1 MAASVL
7 GKLDSLSPFAREIL
21 AARAGESEPLIRAEL
36 FGAQRFEQH
45 GRSLAQAQTIKKSTW
60 RQESIFARYFQL
72 GGKSSF
78 FPRVHENIA
87 ALRQA
92 YDYVATISR
101 SGQYVTPAAE
111 WLLDNFH
118 LVEAQLQ
125 QIHEGV
131 PRRYYA
137 DLPKLTGKPLE
148 GLPRVYGIA
157 WAYVAHTDSLLDPLL
172 FTAFLDAYQEV
183 SELNLGELWALP
195 TTLRVV
201 LLENLRRVADQ
212 IAEGKAA
219 REAAHS
225 VWDSKT
231 SLRDDDLD
239 DLLLLMQKRGLERT
253 FLTQLW
259 QRMPEQPADAAVS
272 LARWTQA
279 HCPNGLALIEASQ
292 TGQVSATLTI
302 SNIIDSLRLIG
313 QLEWT
318 ELIEPVSRSLR
329 VLGQS
334 PNFSMESEGTR
345 QQITQAMEKMA
356 RDTGVSE
363 LAVATAVV
371 QCAKSFAA
379 THAQTDNGGGQDTAA
394 YHLIGPGKNALLAS
408 LQSQLAGESKSPD
421 VKSPSQVRSRRLRA
435 YLLVLALG
443 TLAVLAL
450 TARATH
456 GEPHLHLDQLT
467 SWPAWIAL
475 LLMALPA
482 SEAVAALIH
491 RVIAESTRVKSM
503 PRLDFSCGIAP
514 EYRVLVVM
522 PCMLTSSRSTCELVD
537 RLRLHWLANP
547 ENNAQF
553 ALLTDWA
560 DADQASMPA
569 DSALLKE
576 AIARV
581 TALNHEYPAAEAQTP
596 RFLVIHRSRVWCSTE
611 ARWIGWERKRG
622 KLESLIRYIV
632 DGNQNATAR
641 KAYAGDFYFA
651 DGMVLAPGT
660 RYILTL
666 DSDTGLPPAALRE
679 LVSIAAH
686 PLNAPHID
694 KATRRVTGGY
704 GILQPRV
711 VTPLPPLEERSPFHT
726 LFAGQCGIDPY
737 SSGTS
742 DLYQDLFGLGTFTG
756 KGLLN
761 VQAVHAVLDQR
772 FADESI
778 LSHDLLEGTIAR
790 CAYVSDVVL
799 VEDQPHHSGV
809 DASRQHRWTRGD
821 WQLLPL
827 MCKPA
832 RYGIDKLGLWKM
844 LDNLRRSLVVPSS
857 LALLVWVIFTGA
869 LPISKAIAVV
879 LAAFLVGPLLGAL
892 SGLVPTRSRIVLL
905 HFFHV
910 GMVELWRAF
919 AASAW
924 LFTQLA
930 VKTGM
935 LLDAIARTL
944 WRLVVSR
951 KHLLQWTTAAQAQA
965 AAKYSLASFVR
976 RHWVASL
983 VCVVLAGLATS
994 ASGSPHPVA
1003 GATLFLIWAL
1013 APVAAWWAS
1022 CPPRHERATR
1032 INADERT
1039 YLLELARDT
1048 WRFFE
1053 HCVSPQDNCLP
1064 PDNLQIDTEPTLAH
1078 RTSPTNIGLYLL
1090 SVACA
1095 RQFGWITTAELVKR
1109 LQATLATVER
1119 LPKHDG
1125 HLFNWYQTETLD
1137 VLLPAYVSTVDS
1149 GNLAGHLLAVAG
1161 SCNAL
1166 TRKAD
1171 STSDE
1176 KRTLALIAAQC
1187 NALCMGMNFRGLYNP
1202 KRHLFHIGLRVHEHI
1217 LDSSYYD
1224 LLASESRLTSFLAV
1238 AKGDVPRRHWMA
1250 LGRVFLSSGVTPGL
1264 KSWAGS
1270 MFEYLMP
1277 SLVMREPDNGLLRMA
1292 ASAAVAEQQVFG
1304 HQQGQPW
1311 GVSESAYFA
1320 QDHSLAYQYSPFGVP
1335 RLALRRT
1342 PVAEHVVTPYAS
1354 VMAAMFAPHEAVSN
1368 LRRLERLRS
1377 RCSDQYQFGFMDA
1390 IDFTASRQPHDE
1402 QFSVVKNYMA
1412 HHQGMSLV
1420 ALCNVLCA
1428 QAPRRWF
1435 SDAPLVRAFESL
1447 LHERCPRKII
1457 SSANPRILPELA
1469 EDLQANA
1476 FQSRKID
1483 PLAKQW
1489 QPTHLLSNGQYSVA
1503 LRANG
1508 AGVSRWKKHN
1518 ISRWRDDLL
1527 RDHYGTFVYV
1537 RPQGDGPVSS
1547 LTSHPAPHPRWDYT
1561 ARFLADRVV
1570 FKSKSNELET
1580 TTTVLVSPEDDTELR
1595 TVTLHNMG
1603 KSAITYEVISCF
1615 EVALAEAR
1623 ADEAHPVFSNLFIET
1638 VWHPEW
1644 RAILVSRRPRL
1655 QGDAVLSAAHFLAE
1669 ADAHIVSVDCTADRR
1684 TFLGR
1689 NRERAQPVFGKQAW
1703 MNRSTPIN
1711 GLDPV
1716 ACLRVTV
1723 RIAAGEIAR
1732 LSFAT
1737 AAAQNNEDLIA
1748 RIDKY
1753 LQPMHVERAIRMAAT
1768 LAQVRLR
1775 DLELDV
1781 DENAAL
1787 QDLTTALMY
1796 TSPRAVQHAAS
1807 PTRPDAATVD
1817 QRLLWRFGISG
1828 DKPMVLVRIHAGE
1841 GLGLVQSLLRAQ
1853 PWWSFG
1859 GLATDVVVLNSE
1871 ANSYLSP
1878 LHREIQVQRDRLNQK
1893 VQMSFPPSDVA
1904 GFYLL
1909 RDHEVT
1915 STEKTALAAH
1925 ARVIFTADGRP
1936 LETQIAA
1943 LREVWSQQRVAGKT
1957 SSRSVSSGLSVTAN
1971 RSAPS
1976 LTPQGLFDTAT
1987 GEFSFEVDAQH
1998 RPPRPWVNV
2007 ISNATFGF
2015 QVSEA
2020 GSGYTWAINS
2030 RLHQLTPWSNDPVQ
2044 DPRSEHYLLQDVE
2057 SEDLLQLTPACN
2069 AASVIVSHKVR
2080 HAQGYSVFECMHERL
2095 EIKTTFFADTLDS
2108 VKLVHVQLRNG
2119 GTRSR
2124 QLRAMAMVE
2133 WQMGE
2138 SLANRRT
2145 VQTWNSAG
2153 MPKLPVVMAQQRE
2166 SRAGFGGASAFL
2178 ALKGLP
2184 GLVQWTC
2191 DRSEFFDSKG
2201 QFTLPTTLGLRH
2213 GGGLDPCAAV
2223 SSNFSVG
2230 AGELASFTFML
2241 GHALGAASA
2250 EQLARNWLQA
2260 DVAQSTSKVTQ
2271 SLLNV
2276 KAFWQSLLGRIQ
2288 VRTPDPLFDALVNRW
2303 LIYQT
2308 LTSRLWSKAG
2318 FYQAGGAF
2326 GFRDQLQDSMAFAV
2340 LDPQR
2345 LRSQI
2350 VLNASRQFSEGDV
2363 QHWWHAPGGEGVRTH
2378 FSDDL
2383 LWLPFA
2389 CAHYVD
2395 VTGDAAV
2402 LDVPVAFI
2410 EGITIP
2416 DGAEDAYFTPEV
2428 SEQTASVYEHC
2439 ARTID
2444 RSLATGT
2451 HGLPLM
2457 GTGDW
2462 NDGMNRVGHEG
2473 KGESV
2478 WLAWFLCSVVASFAP
2493 LAKAKGDIARADQW
2507 LSARIGWI
2515 KALHSHGWDG
2525 QWFRRA
2531 FFDNGAALGSS
2542 TNDECKIDLIAQAWA
2557 VLSGASTDKFIQPA
2571 MQAMNQQLIDV
2582 DRKDGAN
2589 GNLLRLLT
2597 PPFQNSA
2604 NSPGYIQAYPPGVRE
2619 NGGQYSHAAIW
2630 AMMAQ
2635 AMTGD
2640 NDAAWASF
2648 KAISPAHR
2656 SQHPT
2661 QGALYELEPY
2671 VLAGDVYSAAPYTG
2685 RGGWSWYTG
2694 SAAWL
2699 HRAALETLLGL
2710 SVRQGELRLSPS
2722 VPSHWPSFEMDV
2734 KLGGQHPCD
2743 VTLRWQRSSVVD
2755 RAVDRAVD
2763 TNVEAGFKPTRTI
2776 APGEVV
2782 QLADLPPGAKL
2793 LVQSP
2798 VASNE
2803 TLLN

>member
-1 MAASVL
+1 LAASVL
-7 GKLDSLSPFAREIL
+7 NKLDSLSPFAREIL
-21 AARAGESEPLIRAEL
+21 AARTGESEPLIRAEL

-45 GRSLAQAQTIKKSTW
+45 GRSLAEAQTIKKST
-60 RQESIFARYFQL
+60 RRSQGIFAPYVRV
-72 GGKSSF
+72 GGSSSF

-92 YDYVATISR
+92 YDYVATISQ

-157 WAYVAHTDSLLDPLL
+157 WAYVAHTDSVLDPLL
-172 FTAFLDAYQEV
+172 FTAFLDAYQDV
-183 SELNLGELWALP
+183 SELNLGELWAMP

-219 REAAHS
+219 REAAHA

-231 SLRDDDLD
+231 PLRDDDLD
-239 DLLLLMQKRGLERT
+239 DLLLLMQRRGLERN

-259 QRMPEQPADAAVS
+259 QRMPDQPTDASAS
-272 LARWTQA
+272 LTRWTQA
-279 HCPNGLALIEASQ
+279 HCPDGLALIEASQ
-292 TGQVSATLTI
+292 TGQVSANLTI
-302 SNIIDSLRLIG
+302 SNIIYSLRLIG
-313 QLEWT
+313 QVEWS

-334 PNFSMESEGTR
+334 SNFALESEGTR

-356 RDTGVSE
+356 RNTGVSE
-363 LAVATAVV
+363 LAVANAVV
-371 QCAKSFAA
+371 QCARSFAA
-379 THAQTDNGGGQDTAA
+379 THPQTNNDGGEATAA

-408 LQSQLAGESKSPD
+408 LQSQFDGGGKSP
-421 VKSPSQVRSRRLRA
+421 VTQSPSQVRSRRLTA
-435 YLLVLALG
+435 YLFALALG

-456 GEPHLHLDQLT
+456 GEPHLHLDHLA
-467 SWPAWIAL
+467 SWPAWIAVM
-475 LLMALPA
+475 LMVLPA

-514 EYRVLVVM
+514 EHRVLVVM
-522 PCMLTSSRSTCELVD
+522 PCMLTSSRSTCELAE

-560 DADQASMPA
+560 DAEQATMPA

-576 AIARV
+576 AIAQV
-581 TALNHEYPAAEAQTP
+581 NVLNHEYPAAEAIANETP

-622 KLESLIRYIV
+622 KLESLIRCIAE
-632 DGNQNATAR
+632 DHQNSTAG
-641 KAYAGDFYFA
+641 KAHAGDFYFA
-651 DGMVLAPGT
+651 DGMVLAPGI

-694 KATRRVTGGY
+694 KTTCRVTGGY

-711 VTPLPPLEERSPFHT
+711 VTPLPPLEERTPFHT

-737 SSGTS
+737 SNGTS

-761 VQAVHAVLDQR
+761 VQAVHAALSQR

-799 VEDQPHHSGV
+799 VEDHPHHSGV

-827 MCKPA
+827 MCKPS

-857 LALLVWVIFTGA
+857 LALLVWVVFTGA

-879 LAAFLVGPLLGAL
+879 LAAFLAGPLLGAL
-892 SGLVPTRSRIVLL
+892 ASLVPTRSRIVLL

-919 AASAW
+919 SASAW

-930 VKTGM
+930 VSAGM

-944 WRLVVSR
+944 WRLAVSR

-976 RHWVASL
+976 RHWLASL
-983 VCVVLAGLATS
+983 VCVALAGLALR
-994 ASGSPHPVA
+994 SPHPAA
-1003 GATLFLIWAL
+1003 GFTLFLIWAL

-1022 CPPRHERATR
+1022 YPPRQHRASR
-1032 INADERT
+1032 INADERA

-1053 HCVSPQDNCLP
+1053 HCVGPQDNCLP

-1095 RQFGWITTAELVKR
+1095 RQFGWLTTTELVKR

-1166 TRKAD
+1166 ARKAD
-1171 STSDE
+1171 STIDE
-1176 KRTLALIAAQC
+1176 KRALGLIAAQC
-1187 NALCMGMNFRGLYNP
+1187 NALCMGMNFRGLYSA
-1202 KRHLFHIGLRVHEHI
+1202 KRHLFHIGLRVHEHV
-1217 LDSSYYD
+1217 LDASYYD
-1224 LLASESRLTSFLAV
+1224 LLASESRLASFLAI
-1238 AKGDVPRRHWMA
+1238 AKGDVPHRHWMA
-1250 LGRVFLSSGVTPGL
+1250 LGRAFLSSGVTPGL

-1277 SLVMREPDNGLLRMA
+1277 SLVMHEPYNGLLRMSG
-1292 ASAAVAEQQVFG
+1292 SAAVSEQQVFG

-1311 GVSESAYFA
+1311 GVSESAYLA

-1342 PVAEHVVTPYAS
+1342 TNSEQVVAPYAT
-1354 VMAAMFAPHEAVSN
+1354 VMAAMFAPHEAVAN
-1368 LRRLERLRS
+1368 LRRLERLQS
-1377 RCSDQYQFGFMDA
+1377 RNSSVSDKFQFGFMDA
-1390 IDFTASRQPHDE
+1390 IDFTASRQPHE
-1402 QFSVVKNYMA
+1402 EPFSVVKNYMA

-1420 ALCNVLCA
+1420 ALCNVLCG
-1428 QAPRRWF
+1428 QAPQRWF
-1435 SDAPLVRAFESL
+1435 ADAPLVRAFESL
-1447 LHERCPRKII
+1447 LHERCPRQII
-1457 SSANPRILPELA
+1457 SSANPRSLPDLA

-1483 PLAKQW
+1483 PLATQW

-1527 RDHYGTFVYV
+1527 RDQYGTFVYV

-1547 LTSHPAPHPRWDYT
+1547 LTSHPAPHPRWRYT

-1595 TVTLHNMG
+1595 TVTLHNLG

-1623 ADEAHPVFSNLFIET
+1623 ADEAHPAFSNLFIET
-1638 VWHPEW
+1638 AWHHEW
-1644 RAILVSRRPRL
+1644 RAMLLSRRPRL
-1655 QGDAVLSAAHFLAE
+1655 HDDAVLSAAHFLAE
-1669 ADAHIVSVDCTADRR
+1669 ADAHIISVDCTADRR

-1689 NRERAQPVFGKQAW
+1689 NRERAQPALGKQAW

-1732 LSFAT
+1732 LTFAT
-1737 AAAQNNEDLIA
+1737 AAAQNKEDLIA

-1753 LQPMHVERAIRMAAT
+1753 LQPMHVERATRMAAT

-1775 DLELDV
+1775 DLGLDV

-1796 TSPRAVQHAAS
+1796 TSPRATSHGKLDSAS
-1807 PTRPDAATVD
+1807 PTRPDAAPVD
-1817 QRLLWRFGISG
+1817 QRQLWRFGISG
-1828 DKPMVLVRIHAGE
+1828 DKPIVLVRIHSGE

-1871 ANSYLSP
+1871 ANSYLLP
-1878 LHREIQVQRDRLNQK
+1878 LHREIQAQRDRLNQK

-1915 STEKTALAAH
+1915 STEKTVLAAH

-1936 LETQIAA
+1936 LETQVTS
-1943 LREVWSQQRVAGKT
+1943 LREVWSQRRVADKT
-1957 SSRSVSSGLSVTAN
+1957 LSPSLWSLSSGLSATVG
-1971 RSAPS
+1971 RSTPT
-1976 LTPQGLFDTAT
+1976 LTPQGRFDAST
-1987 GEFSFEVDAQH
+1987 GEFIFEVDAQH
-1998 RPPRPWVNV
+1998 SPPRPWVNV
-2007 ISNATFGF
+2007 ISNANFGF

-2044 DPRSEHYLLQDVE
+2044 DPRAEHYLLQDVE
-2057 SEDLLQLTPACN
+2057 SEQLLHLMPQHGSDTA
-2069 AASVIVSHKVR
+2069 ITRHKVSHG
-2080 HAQGYSVFECMHERL
+2080 QGYSVFEATHERL
-2095 EIKTTFFADTLDS
+2095 EIRTTFFADTHSS

-2124 QLRAMAMVE
+2124 QLRALAMVE

-2153 MPKLPVVMAQQRE
+2153 LPNLPVVMAQQRE
-2166 SRAGFGGASAFL
+2166 SRAGFGGATAFL
-2178 ALKGLP
+2178 ALEGLP

-2191 DRSEFFDSKG
+2191 DRSEFFDVKG
-2201 QFTLPTTLGLRH
+2201 QLTLPTTLGLRH
-2213 GGGLDPCAAV
+2213 GGGLDPCGAV
-2223 SSNFSVG
+2223 ASSFSVG
-2230 AGELASFTFML
+2230 AGELVSFTFML
-2241 GHALGAASA
+2241 GHAPGAASA

-2260 DVAQSTSKVTQ
+2260 DAAQATSKVTQ
-2271 SLLNV
+2271 SLLDV
-2276 KAFWQSLLGRIQ
+2276 KAFWQNLLGRIQ

-2303 LIYQT
+2303 LLYQT

-2350 VLNASRQFSEGDV
+2350 LLNASRQFAEGDV

-2402 LDVPVAFI
+2402 LDDPVAFI
-2410 EGITIP
+2410 EGANIP
-2416 DGAEDAYFTPEV
+2416 DGAEDAYYTPEV
-2428 SEQTASVYEHC
+2428 SDQTASVYEHC

-2444 RSLATGT
+2444 RSLATGI

-2478 WLAWFLCSVVASFAP
+2478 WLAWFLCSVVDSFGA
-2493 LAKAKGDIARADQW
+2493 LAKARGDTVRAEKWLNARV
-2507 LSARIGWI
+2507 GWI
-2515 KALHSHGWDG
+2515 EALHTHGWDG

-2542 TNDECKIDLIAQAWA
+2542 SNDECKIDLIAQAWA

-2571 MQAMNQQLIDV
+2571 MQAMNEQLIDA
-2582 DRKDGAN
+2582 DDKGNKN

-2597 PPFQNSA
+2597 PPFQNST
-2604 NSPGYIQAYPPGVRE
+2604 NNPGYIQAYPPGVRE
-2619 NGGQYSHAAIW
+2619 NGGQYSHAAVW

-2635 AMTGD
+2635 AMMGE
-2640 NDAAWASF
+2640 NDTAWASF

-2661 QGALYELEPY
+2661 QGPAYELEPY
-2671 VLAGDVYSAAPYTG
+2671 VVAGDVYGAAPYLG

-2710 SVRQGELRLSPS
+2710 SVRQGELCVLPR
-2722 VPSHWPSFEMDV
+2722 VPPHWPSFEIDV

-2743 VTLRWQRSSVVD
+2743 VTVRWQRGG
-2755 RAVDRAVD
+2755 AVD
-2763 TNVEAGFKPTRTI
+2763 TNVEDGFKPTRTI

-2782 QLADLPPGAKL
+2782 RLADLPAGAKL
-2793 LVQSP
+2793 LVQSL
-2798 VASNE
+2798 ADSN
-2803 TLLN
+2803 